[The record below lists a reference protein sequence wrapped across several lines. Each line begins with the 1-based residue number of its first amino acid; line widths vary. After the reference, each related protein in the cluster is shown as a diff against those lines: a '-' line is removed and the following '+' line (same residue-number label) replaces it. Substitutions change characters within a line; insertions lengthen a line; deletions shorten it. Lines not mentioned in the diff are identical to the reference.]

1 MFETITSNVTKFTMY
16 WWFGVGF
23 FSNAIILIIIR
34 GGINLLFLEH
44 SHAKRHFEHNI
55 LWNSYNSILCHS
67 DAFILFFLI
76 QAEIAFS

>member
-23 FSNAIILIIIR
+23 FKCNYFDHNK

-44 SHAKRHFEHNI
+44 SHAKRHFEHNV